1 MSRLDS
7 IIIPLSFIANIELKD
22 VPKEEKSKMAKD
34 LYRSLSAEDKE
45 RLEKEA
51 KLAADVDVE
60 GMAPE
65 DVERCINHTMQRV
78 MKEVQ

>member
-1 MSRLDS
+1 M
-7 IIIPLSFIANIELKD
+7 SFIANIELKD
-22 VPKEEKSKMAKD
+22 VPKEEKSKMAKE

-45 RLEKEA
+45 QLEKEA
-51 KLAADVDVE
+51 KLGADVDVE

-65 DVERCINHTMQRV
+65 DVERCINHSMQRV